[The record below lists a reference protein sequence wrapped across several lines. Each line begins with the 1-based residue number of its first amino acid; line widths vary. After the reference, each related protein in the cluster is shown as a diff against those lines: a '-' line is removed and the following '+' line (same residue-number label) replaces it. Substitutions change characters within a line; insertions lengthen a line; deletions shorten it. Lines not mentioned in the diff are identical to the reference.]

1 MSVIRLAIGVLVA
14 VIVGVALIPL
24 YVLLDLRGGGSGWGL
39 CAEGFGRCR
48 TSYFSGLELVAILL
62 AVLLALVMA
71 VGGLVQLLRYLRRRS
86 GTLVG

>member
-1 MSVIRLAIGVLVA
+1 MLIGVLIA
-14 VIVGVALIPL
+14 AIVGVALIPL
-24 YVLLDLRGGGSGWGL
+24 YVLLDLRSGGSGWGL

-71 VGGLVQLLRYLRRRS
+71 IGVLVQLLRYLRRRS
-86 GTLVG
+86 SGTLVG